1 MPTPKEAVS
10 LTEIMIAAE
19 MLERAYE
26 VSYGAANRR
35 DQIKT
40 FMTSIFN
47 AAGDLAHLSGA
58 DALVMVY
65 DLVTV
70 MQSIDD
76 AFGDAI
82 DAEEAAEPDYSRPY
96 STLYVQGGSVVG

>member
-1 MPTPKEAVS
+1 MPTPKEAVA

-26 VSYGAANRR
+26 VSGGAENRR
-35 DQIKT
+35 DQLKT

-65 DLVTV
+65 DLDTV
-70 MQSIDD
+70 MQSFDD
-76 AFGDAI
+76 AFIDAV
-82 DAEEAAEPDYSRPY
+82 DAEEASEPRINPVREWGTYNARA
-96 STLYVQGGSVVG
+96 L